1 MMTARGW
8 CGKEKEELLFSG
20 YRVSICEDKKF
31 WRWMVVMVAQ
41 QHELLST
48 QMGTKKI
55 VEILNFVTYILSH

>member
-1 MMTARGW
+1 MWGEK
-8 CGKEKEELLFSG
+8 KELFFSG
-20 YRVSICEDKKF
+20 YRVSIWEDKKF